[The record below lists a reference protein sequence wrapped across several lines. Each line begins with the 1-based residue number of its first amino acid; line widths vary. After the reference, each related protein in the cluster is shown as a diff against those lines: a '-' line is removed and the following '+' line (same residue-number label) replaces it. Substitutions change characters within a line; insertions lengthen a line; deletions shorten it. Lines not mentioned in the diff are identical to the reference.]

1 MSQKI
6 ALITGASRGLGAAM
20 AEELASRGW
29 HVVAVARTVGALEE
43 LDDRIKANRQP
54 GGGALTLAPMDV
66 TQDDAMRHLCLS
78 VHSRWGHADLWMHCA
93 VHVAPLAPA
102 AHLDAKDWDK
112 SITTNIRATGS
123 LIPMVEPLLR
133 AAEQGNGAVSGRPSG
148 RRDVFRRLWRHQ
160 GRPDCAGA
168 QLAGRNHPDRPAR
181 ADRNPGTHG
190 HRNTRALLSRRRPQ
204 QTGRSP
210 QRSNPAWRADLTG
223 AGLALWWACGLD
235 PARAKIPGQSGIC
248 RARSPIPKPQGCLLL
263 WLPRKPNCRKAD
275 R

>member
-20 AEELASRGW
+20 AEELTSRGW

-66 TQDDAMRHLCLS
+66 TRDDAMRHLCLS
-78 VHSRWGHADLWMHCA
+78 VHERWGHADLWVHCA

-112 SITTNIRATGS
+112 SVTTNVRATGS

-133 AAEQGNGAVSGRPSG
+133 AAPSG
-148 RRDVFRRLWRHQ
+148 AALFFDDPK
-160 GRPDCAGA
+160 GGA
-168 QLAGRNHPDRPAR
+168 QFYGAYGATKAAQIALARSWQAEGAKHGPRVVIAEPAAMPTAVRARFHPGED
-181 ADRNPGTHG
+181 
-190 HRNTRALLSRRRPQ
+190 
-204 QTGRSP
+204 
-210 QRSNPAWRADLTG
+210 
-223 AGLALWWACGLD
+223 
-235 PARAKIPGQSGIC
+235 RAKLADV
-248 RARSPIPKPQGCLLL
+248 RAEAARLLDL
-263 WLPRKPNCRKAD
+263 LN
-275 R
+275 